1 MKTRKYY
8 FLPFLDNIFA
18 VLISLLFTVFFGSW
32 ASNKIFGTVMGI
44 ALTLVMCGFF
54 YSRMWKVGR
63 KNIRYHYGLPKNF
76 AVKHVFPYVI
86 ACFVVIL
93 IYVLAKHNILPLKD
107 AVIKTYYTFPDNLP
121 REQVIISLF
130 DYLQIFVRFWFS
142 YLLPFTRELPVWMM
156 CIAPV
161 LSVIFSVLGY
171 TLGTQNKEI
180 IDAYAKTV
188 NKAKEKFNE

>member
-18 VLISLLFTVFFGSW
+18 ILISLLFTVFFGSW

-54 YSRMWKVGR
+54 YSRMWKLSR
-63 KNIRYHYGLPKNF
+63 KNTRYGYGLPKNF
-76 AVKHVFPYVI
+76 AVTHVFPYAV
-86 ACFVVIL
+86 ACFVL
-93 IYVLAKHNILPLKD
+93 IFIYMLAKHNILPLKD

-121 REQVIISLF
+121 REQVIISAL
-130 DYLQIFVRFWFS
+130 DYLQVIIRFWFS
-142 YLLPFTRELPVWMM
+142 YLLPVTRELPVWLM
-156 CIAPV
+156 CTAPV

-171 TLGTQNKEI
+171 TLGAKNKEI
-180 IDAYAKTV
+180 LDVYAKTV
-188 NKAKEKFNE
+188 HKVKDKFNE